1 VLAEILPAGAVAA
14 EAFGDLPD
22 AVLFPAE
29 EIFVARAV
37 DSRRREY
44 ATARACARAALAR
57 LGIPPTAILL
67 GEHGAPQWPPDIV
80 GSMTHC
86 AGYRAAAVARK
97 ADVLALGLDAE
108 PDEKLPEE
116 VLGAIALDDERTQL
130 TALAAEAPGPSW
142 DRLLFSAKES
152 VYKAWFPLTGR
163 WLGFEEAVISINPVS
178 GTLTA
183 RLLVPGPT
191 VHGSPLTRFTGRWLA
206 RDGLLLT
213 AIAVPGRDAVLTR
226 GDAVAARSAE
236 VAG

>member
-22 AVLFPAE
+22 AVLFPE
-29 EIFVARAV
+29 EEVFVRRAV
-37 DSRRREY
+37 DIRRREFT
-44 ATARACARAALAR
+44 TARACARAALAG
-57 LGIPPTAILL
+57 LGKSPTAILP

-86 AGYRAAAVARK
+86 VGYRGAAVARK

-108 PDEKLPEE
+108 PDENLPEE

-130 TALAAEAPGPSW
+130 AALAVAAPGPSW

-152 VYKAWFPLTGR
+152 LYKAWFPLTQR

-178 GTLTA
+178 GTLTG

-213 AIAVPGRDAVLTR
+213 AIAVPGRHGVP
-226 GDAVAARSAE
+226 ARSPE
-236 VAG
+236 VAD

>member
-22 AVLFPAE
+22 AVLCPAE
-29 EIFVARAV
+29 EVFVRRAV
-37 DSRRREY
+37 DSRRREFT
-44 ATARACARAALAR
+44 TARACARSALAR
-57 LGIPPTAILL
+57 LGIPATAILP

-86 AGYRAAAVARK
+86 AGYRGAAVARK

-108 PDEKLPEE
+108 PDENLPAE
-116 VLGAIALDDERTQL
+116 VLGAIALGDERTQL
-130 TALAAEAPGPSW
+130 AALAAAAPGRSW

-152 VYKAWFPLTGR
+152 VYKAWFPLTRR
-163 WLGFEEAVISINPVS
+163 WLGFEEAVISINPLS

-191 VHGSPLTRFTGRWLA
+191 VHGSPLTGFTGRWLA

-213 AIAVPGRDAVLTR
+213 VIAVPGRHAVP
-226 GDAVAARSAE
+226 ARSSE
-236 VAG
+236 VAD

>member
-1 VLAEILPAGAVAA
+1 MLAEILPAGAVAA

-22 AVLFPAE
+22 AVLFPE
-29 EIFVARAV
+29 EEVFVRRAV
-37 DSRRREY
+37 DIRRREFT
-44 ATARACARAALAR
+44 TARACARAALAR
-57 LGIPPTAILL
+57 LGIPPTAILP
-67 GEHGAPQWPPDIV
+67 GEHGSPQWPPDIV

-86 AGYRAAAVARK
+86 VGYRGAAVARK

-108 PDEKLPEE
+108 PDENLPEE

-130 TALAAEAPGPSW
+130 AALAVAAPGPSW

-152 VYKAWFPLTGR
+152 LYKAWFPLTQR
-163 WLGFEEAVISINPVS
+163 WLGFEEAVISINPAS
-178 GTLTA
+178 GTLTG

-213 AIAVPGRDAVLTR
+213 AIAVPSGHAVP
-226 GDAVAARSAE
+226 ARSSE
-236 VAG
+236 VAD